1 MRDAR
6 VLRVRQAARSVP
18 GTQVPGTQAPAP
30 LPPALLS
37 ATRPRPVD
45 ENIPIGVRAT
55 AAWSWRFL
63 VILAAAAA
71 VLFLVVQL
79 RLVVISLAIALLLAA
94 LLQPVASWLRERGVP
109 RSLAAALV
117 LLGGIGAVA
126 GTLTLVVRA
135 VTNGFAG
142 LSDNVIDA
150 VDQVRN
156 WLVQGPLGLSEAQ
169 LDDLIDSAANALVD
183 NQGTLTTGALS
194 TATTLGHVV
203 TGFFLVLFALF
214 FFLRDGRLIW
224 TWLVGLMPR
233 ASRRDIDGAAS
244 QTWKTLISYV
254 RATGLVAFVDAVGI
268 GVGIAILG
276 VPLALPLAALVFLG
290 AFVPLVGGFLTGL
303 LAVLV
308 ALVSKG
314 VVTALL
320 VLGVVLLVQQIEGH
334 VLQPLLLGR
343 AVKVH
348 PLAVALAITAGLL
361 TAGIVGALVAVP
373 LVACVNVAALYLVRG
388 RYAIEEAPSAGDT
401 DASAEDGEAS
411 VARPPS

>member
-1 MRDAR
+1 MTR
-6 VLRVRQAARSVP
+6 VPQPPPS
-18 GTQVPGTQAPAP
+18 GPAP
-30 LPPALLS
+30 LPPALLTE
-37 ATRPRPVD
+37 TRPRPVD
-45 ENIPIGVRAT
+45 ENIPIGVRSA
-55 AAWSWRFL
+55 AAWSWRLL

-79 RLVVISLAIALLLAA
+79 RLVVIPVAIALLLAA
-94 LLQPVASWLRERGVP
+94 LLQPVASWLRSRGVP
-109 RSLAAALV
+109 RSLAATLV
-117 LLGGIGAVA
+117 LLSGIGAVV
-126 GTLTLVVRA
+126 GVITLVVNA
-135 VTNGFAG
+135 VRSGLG
-142 LSDNVIDA
+142 DLSDSLTDA

-156 WLVQGPLGLSEAQ
+156 WLVQGPLSLSETQ
-169 LDDLIDSAANALVD
+169 LDELIDSAGNTLLD

-194 TATTLGHVV
+194 TATTLGHVL
-203 TGFFLVLFALF
+203 TGFFLVIFSLF
-214 FFLRDGRLIW
+214 FFLRDGRAIW
-224 TWLVGLMPR
+224 EWLVGLMPR
-233 ASRRDIDGAAS
+233 GARRDIDGAAS
-244 QTWKTLISYV
+244 QSWKTLISYV

-268 GVGIAILG
+268 GIGIAILG

-308 ALVSKG
+308 ALVSNG

-348 PLAVALAITAGLL
+348 PLAVILAIAAGLL

-373 LVACVNVAALYLVRG
+373 LVACLNVAALYLVRG
-388 RYAIEEAPSAGDT
+388 RYAIEEAPVAKDIE
-401 DASAEDGEAS
+401 ASAEDSELNSDQPRA
-411 VARPPS
+411 

>member
-6 VLRVRQAARSVP
+6 VTRTTRVLQPPPS
-18 GTQVPGTQAPAP
+18 GPAP
-30 LPPALLS
+30 PPPALLTE
-37 ATRPRPVD
+37 TRPRPVD
-45 ENIPIGVRAT
+45 ENIPIGVRSA
-55 AAWSWRFL
+55 AAWSWRLL

-79 RLVVISLAIALLLAA
+79 RLVVIPVAIALLLAA
-94 LLQPVASWLRERGVP
+94 LLQPVASWLRSRGVP
-109 RSLAAALV
+109 RSLAATLV
-117 LLGGIGAVA
+117 LLSGIGAVV
-126 GTLTLVVRA
+126 GVITLVVNA
-135 VTNGFAG
+135 VRSGLG
-142 LSDNVIDA
+142 DLSDSLTDA

-156 WLVQGPLGLSEAQ
+156 WLVQGPLGLSETQ
-169 LDDLIDSAANALVD
+169 LDDLIDSAGNTLLD

-194 TATTLGHVV
+194 TATTLGHVL
-203 TGFFLVLFALF
+203 TGFFLVLFSLF
-214 FFLRDGRLIW
+214 FFLRDGRAIW
-224 TWLVGLMPR
+224 EWLVGLMPR
-233 ASRRDIDGAAS
+233 GARRDIDGAAS
-244 QTWKTLISYV
+244 QSWKTLISYV

-268 GVGIAILG
+268 GIGIAILG

-308 ALVSKG
+308 ALVSNG

-334 VLQPLLLGR
+334 LLQPLLLGR

-348 PLAVALAITAGLL
+348 PLAVILAIAAGLL

-373 LVACVNVAALYLVRG
+373 LVACLNVAALYLLRG
-388 RYAIEEAPSAGDT
+388 RYAIEEAPVARDIE
-401 DASAEDGEAS
+401 ASAEDDELNADQPR
-411 VARPPS
+411 A